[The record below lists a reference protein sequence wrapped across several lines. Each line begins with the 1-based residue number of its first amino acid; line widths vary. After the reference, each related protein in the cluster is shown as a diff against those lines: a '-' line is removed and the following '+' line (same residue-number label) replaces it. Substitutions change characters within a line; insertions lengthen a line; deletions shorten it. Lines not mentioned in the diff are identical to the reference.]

1 MRLVDGEQRY
11 LHPRNGLHEARA
23 AKSFRRDVQQ
33 IIDARPARLQPFL
46 LLARRQRAVDVGG
59 GDTLRLQ
66 GVDLV
71 LHQGDERRD
80 DQRAALAEDRR
91 QLKAKGLAA
100 AGRHHRQDVAPRQ
113 HRFDNGG
120 LAGAKI
126 AVPETCQQDV
136 AGSAQGI
143 GCCHGSGDSAE
154 VWKRAEQ
161 TGAKRRASIAQQVN
175 EGQCKF

>member
-1 MRLVDGEQRY
+1 MRLVDGEQR
-11 LHPRNGLHEARA
+11 HPGAGNGFHEARA
-23 AKSFRRDVQQ
+23 AEPFRRDVQQ
-33 IIDARPARLQPFL
+33 VVGARPARLQPFL

-59 GDTLRLQ
+59 GDAPRLQ
-66 GVDLV
+66 GVHLI

-80 DQRAALAEDRR
+80 DQRAAVAEDRR
-91 QLKAKGLAA
+91 QLVAQGFAA
-100 AGRHHRQDVAPRQ
+100 AGRHHGQDVAPGQ

-126 AVPETCQQDV
+126 AVPEARQQDV
-136 AGSAQGI
+136 AGMAQGI
-143 GCCHGSGDSAE
+143 GCCHGSGDSAK

-161 TGAKRRASIAQQVN
+161 TGAKRRASIAQRVN